1 MPLCRTWLGIAVGLF
16 ALSACGKGDSEGG
29 GANTPDQPPGN
40 ATAPSAARDYI
51 AQFITDDPDTCFREV
66 TLEQP
71 SFEPKSGGPKLSAV
85 PRRVVIL
92 IDGSGSMAARIGGRT
107 KLALAREAALAFV
120 DGLPPDVE
128 TSLLVFGQQGDNGA
142 AGKARSCAGID
153 TLVPLTRDRAALS
166 SAVGRLRAVGWTPL
180 AAALSR
186 AQQLLKPSDVRGEQL
201 IYVVSD
207 GEETCGG
214 DPVGIARRINGGA
227 TRAIVNI
234 IGFGL
239 PSREAAALQAVA
251 SAGGGSFVDLQTE
264 QAVDRTLAAV
274 RESNRRATNMVRAS
288 DAASGNAVR
297 TSDVASDAALCVSNI
312 VSKESL
318 RLSND
323 LSTRARQGQYPPF
336 ATEALALMQQRHTD
350 LQHREAAFTKRL
362 MDDERKAG
370 AEIDRASEE

>member
-29 GANTPDQPPGN
+29 GANTPDQPSG
-40 ATAPSAARDYI
+40 TAPAPSTARDYI

-142 AGKARSCAGID
+142 AGKARSCAGVD

-274 RESNRRATNMVRAS
+274 RDSNRRATNMVRAMRR
-288 DAASGNAVR
+288 AATRCAR
-297 TSDVASDAALCVSNI
+297 PTPPATPRCASAISSPRNRCD
-312 VSKESL
+312 
-318 RLSND
+318 
-323 LSTRARQGQYPPF
+323 
-336 ATEALALMQQRHTD
+336 
-350 LQHREAAFTKRL
+350 
-362 MDDERKAG
+362 
-370 AEIDRASEE
+370 